1 MKKLPALGV
10 ALGVSLALLNS
21 AKADAAIVSYESEF
35 SRFLPSTFKPGDTFD
50 LSFRIDNSRRP
61 RPIRIHKIIY
71 IVVTPRGKIIIT
83 LFFEKLSS
91 KSSSKFTTPP
101 GAIPADGIDLTL
113 AGSNAFAI
121 TNGFVPFN
129 FKITRSDIL
138 AAYLSL
144 SLDTDGLVAGDGF
157 VASLNLN
164 GKSIGSQVFKPD
176 LNVIENIGIASQ
188 AFERLD
194 TSERLDTAGLV
205 AGDGFVDSLNLNG
218 KSIGSQAFEPDLN
231 VIENIGIAS
240 QAFEPNLNARSIG
253 IASQAIPEPST
264 VLAILTLGGAMATF
278 KKKSRPLGMKDSQDN
293 AA

>member
-35 SRFLPSTFKPGDTFD
+35 SRFLPATFKPGDTFD

-91 KSSSKFTTPP
+91 QSSSKFTTPP

-113 AGSNAFAI
+113 AGSGAFAI
-121 TNGFVPFN
+121 TNSFIPFN
-129 FKITRSDIL
+129 FGITRSDIK

-144 SLDTDGLVAGDGF
+144 SLDTDGLVAGDGFVASLNLNGKSIGSQAFKPDLGDGF

-188 AFERLD
+188 AFEP
-194 TSERLDTAGLV
+194 
-205 AGDGFVDSLNLNG
+205 N
-218 KSIGSQAFEPDLN
+218 LN

-240 QAFEPNLNARSIG
+240 QAFEPNLNVIENIG

-264 VLAILTLGGAMATF
+264 VLAILTLGGAMATL
-278 KKKSRPLGMKDSQDN
+278 KKKSQPSGIKNSQDT

>member
-91 KSSSKFTTPP
+91 QSSSKFTTPP

-121 TNGFVPFN
+121 TNGFEPFN

-164 GKSIGSQVFKPD
+164 GKSIGSQVFKP
-176 LNVIENIGIASQ
+176 N
-188 AFERLD
+188 
-194 TSERLDTAGLV
+194 
-205 AGDGFVDSLNLNG
+205 
-218 KSIGSQAFEPDLN
+218 LN

-253 IASQAIPEPST
+253 TASQAIPEPST
-264 VLAILTLGGAMATF
+264 VLAILTLGGAMATL
-278 KKKSRPLGMKDSQDN
+278 KKKSRPLGIEDSQDN

>member
-1 MKKLPALGV
+1 M
-10 ALGVSLALLNS
+10 
-21 AKADAAIVSYESEF
+21 
-35 SRFLPSTFKPGDTFD
+35 
-50 LSFRIDNSRRP
+50 
-61 RPIRIHKIIY
+61 
-71 IVVTPRGKIIIT
+71 
-83 LFFEKLSS
+83 
-91 KSSSKFTTPP
+91 
-101 GAIPADGIDLTL
+101 
-113 AGSNAFAI
+113 
-121 TNGFVPFN
+121 
-129 FKITRSDIL
+129 
-138 AAYLSL
+138 
-144 SLDTDGLVAGDGF
+144 
-157 VASLNLN
+157 
-164 GKSIGSQVFKPD
+164 
-176 LNVIENIGIASQ
+176 
-188 AFERLD
+188 D